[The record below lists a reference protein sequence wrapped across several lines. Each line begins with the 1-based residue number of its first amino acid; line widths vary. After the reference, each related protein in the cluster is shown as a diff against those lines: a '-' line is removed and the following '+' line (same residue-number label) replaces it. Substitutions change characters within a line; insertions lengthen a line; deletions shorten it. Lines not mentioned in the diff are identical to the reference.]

1 MERAFQSIPIPERPP
16 KPRKIGLTMTFEG
29 MESGVFGLDTAKD
42 FLETCGEYVDI
53 IKSGWLISALHPK
66 SFVKKKNELFQEYQV
81 DVFPGGLLLEK
92 ALVQGVGG
100 MCLREAK
107 ELGFTAIEVSDSII
121 CLSHRE
127 KVHWVEEAKKAGLK
141 IVVELGKKGGGTL
154 RPDTAI
160 KQIGEYLDA
169 GAYKV
174 ILESEELETV
184 FSKNDVGSSESADTL
199 TQIIEEVGME
209 HVILECPY
217 GKFFSELNHILWW
230 FVEQYGVN
238 VSLGNIEP
246 KHILSLET
254 IRRGLSFNKGF
265 GMLPLPEKND

>member
-1 MERAFQSIPIPERPP
+1 
-16 KPRKIGLTMTFEG
+16 MTFEG
-29 MESGVFGLDTAKD
+29 MESGVLGLNTTKD
-42 FLETCGEYVDI
+42 FLETCGEYVDLM
-53 IKSGWLISALHPK
+53 KSGWLISALHPK

-81 DVFPGGLLLEK
+81 DVFPGGLLLER
-92 ALVQGVGG
+92 ALVQGAGK
-100 MCLREAK
+100 MCLKEAK
-107 ELGFTAIEVSDSII
+107 ELEFTAIEVSDSII
-121 CLSHRE
+121 CLSHHE
-127 KVHWVEEAKKAGLK
+127 KVYWVKEANKVGLK
-141 IVVELGKKGGGTL
+141 IIVELGKKGGGTL
-154 RPDTAI
+154 RPDTAV
-160 KQIGEYLDA
+160 KQIRDYLDA

-174 ILESEELETV
+174 ILESEELEMV
-184 FSKNDVGSSESADTL
+184 FSESDVESSEGADTL

-209 HVILECPY
+209 YVILECPY

-230 FVEQYGVN
+230 FVEQFGVN